1 MITFVKFESK
11 YKTTLLLVYTIS
23 DLINSVYTRTYH
35 PYGQT
40 YPCGSSSVLKRK
52 NGWPSIRT
60 HLVLC

>member
-1 MITFVKFESK
+1 
-11 YKTTLLLVYTIS
+11 
-23 DLINSVYTRTYH
+23 LINSVYTRTYH